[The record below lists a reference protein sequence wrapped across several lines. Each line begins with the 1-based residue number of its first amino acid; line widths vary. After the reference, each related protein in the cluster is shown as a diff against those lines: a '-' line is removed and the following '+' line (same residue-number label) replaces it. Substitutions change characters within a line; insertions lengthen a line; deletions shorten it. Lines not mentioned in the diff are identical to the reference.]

1 MKLETTRFGTID
13 IKEKQIIE
21 FSDGLYGFEK
31 ESRFTLLPFNPNVES
46 PMEWMQSILSP
57 HLAFVITDPY
67 LYVPEYKLKLLEED
81 KKKVRLGLNESFLTR
96 SIVTI
101 PENYTEMTAN
111 LVAPLVINSSKRVAK
126 QFVLTSM
133 EYDTRHYLL
142 PEEMRTTTLTSH

>member
-1 MKLETTRFGTID
+1 MKIETTRFGVLD
-13 IKEKQIIE
+13 VEEKQIIE

-31 ESRFTLLPFNPNVES
+31 ETRFIFLPFNPNVES
-46 PMEWMQSILSP
+46 PMEWMQSVLSP
-57 HLAFVITDPY
+57 HLAFVTTDPH
-67 LYVPEYKLKLLEED
+67 LYVPDYKLKLLEED
-81 KKKVRLGLNESFLTR
+81 KQKVGLGLDEPFLTR

-111 LVAPLVINSSKRVAK
+111 LVAPLVINSNKGIGK

-142 PEEMRTTTLTSH
+142 PEEMRTPTATPH